1 LTIRLPPDHP
11 PCNAAQLAGAGPAWP
26 AGQPEGSQL
35 RIRDGMECSVDAV
48 DRKGDAVTESL
59 QLTKSKT
66 EHRRGVL
73 EQAAALPR
81 NDRID
86 EEPVLV
92 DESEPDQLVNEGNAA
107 CSNDVLAGAALQS
120 RDLFVEI
127 SMQDGRVLLSRVLH
141 GGGHHELVD
150 AVEIIGVACC
160 VVALPGPEG
169 PHVLE

>member
-1 LTIRLPPDHP
+1 MQGSGSVPGGAKLASTENEEAAPIRRGCGGPGRQLDGEIRSQLTTRLTNHP
-11 PCNAAQLAGAGPAWP
+11 PSTRPSSPALAPRRRQASPRGP
-26 AGQPEGSQL
+26 GCGSAT
-35 RIRDGMECSVDAV
+35 ECSVDAV

-92 DESEPDQLVNEGNAA
+92 DES
-107 CSNDVLAGAALQS
+107 GA
-120 RDLFVEI
+120 
-127 SMQDGRVLLSRVLH
+127 
-141 GGGHHELVD
+141 
-150 AVEIIGVACC
+150 
-160 VVALPGPEG
+160 
-169 PHVLE
+169 